1 MTIQPCHL
9 ALVRAHLP
17 DQRQKLQKKLQQS
30 ADMRLAAAP
39 PVCAAGL
46 VSCRRHGSSMVAAAS
61 RRDAMLVTGTAAIA
75 AALAAPPVLPVL
87 AEGVAALEPMEAL
100 KGKDYGKQRMR

>member
-1 MTIQPCHL
+1 
-9 ALVRAHLP
+9 
-17 DQRQKLQKKLQQS
+17 
-30 ADMRLAAAP
+30 
-39 PVCAAGL
+39 
-46 VSCRRHGSSMVAAAS
+46 MVAAAS

-100 KGKDYGKQRMR
+100 KGKDYGKPRITCVRVRCSMSEPAGAAQAQEAAAAHPHGHTQYMPHTSLSQSQQLQLF